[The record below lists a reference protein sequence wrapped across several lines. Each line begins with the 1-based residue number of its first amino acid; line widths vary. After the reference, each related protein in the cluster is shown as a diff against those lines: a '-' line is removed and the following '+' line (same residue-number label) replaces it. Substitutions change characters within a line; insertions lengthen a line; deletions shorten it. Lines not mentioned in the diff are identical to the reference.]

1 MCMHLIEEEIDNFTI
16 LETLTAIFQQFIEQR
31 EKNVV
36 KTLVIWN
43 RYQLPWSYRQLIIL
57 HPETWDHTFFS
68 SVHGMFRKIDDHM
81 LGHVSSLI
89 KFKGLN

>member
-36 KTLVIWN
+36 KTLVI
-43 RYQLPWSYRQLIIL
+43 
-57 HPETWDHTFFS
+57 
-68 SVHGMFRKIDDHM
+68 
-81 LGHVSSLI
+81 
-89 KFKGLN
+89 